1 MIYLKLESI
10 LKIHNH
16 SYLFHSYNM
25 SFILLSVYTLSS
37 NIILLSKIINIAKT
51 AYMSQNE
58 NQLVGYLNTLIG
70 AHFRP
75 KD

>member
-1 MIYLKLESI
+1 
-10 LKIHNH
+10 
-16 SYLFHSYNM
+16 M

-51 AYMSQNE
+51 EYTSQNE
-58 NQLVGYLNTLIG
+58 SQLIGYLNTLIG